1 MPKTVESTG
10 WEQSQIDKKISK
22 KYPHMME
29 ESWAKKLKKGVRK
42 RLAKKRSTQGYKL
55 GKSGMSKKQAS
66 SVETSHGGTYF
77 SN

>member
-1 MPKTVESTG
+1 MSKTVEPTG

-42 RLAKKRSTQGYKL
+42 WLAEKRSTQGYKL